1 MKITVVNTPSLVRD
15 FLKVHV
21 LMNQG
26 NPNWICPL
34 NKDIEGV
41 FDPKANKAFRHGE
54 AIRWILTNNEGELT
68 GRIAAYVNKRYT
80 NKGDEW
86 PVGGI
91 GFFDCIDDEASANV
105 LFDTAKKWLEER
117 GMKAMDG
124 PINFGERDKWWGLLV
139 EGFHEPLYGMPY
151 NPPYYQKLFEQYGF
165 QVFYNQICWYLPVAG
180 EGQQLQPKFYEAHAR
195 FATQT
200 EFKAVK
206 LDKRKL
212 NQFAI
217 DFCTV
222 YNKAWAS
229 HSGNKQMTTE
239 QAIRLFNSMKPVLD
253 ETLFWF
259 VYHKQEPIAMWI
271 NIPDLNQ
278 AFRYLN
284 GKFGWWEKLRFM
296 YYMKRGVCDRFVG
309 IIYGIV
315 PEFQGS
321 GVDYYMIVEAEKVI
335 KKRGQYKSVEL
346 MWQGDFNPKM
356 LNISQHLGG
365 IQSRRLITYRYI
377 FDRSVPFKRH
387 PILN

>member
-41 FDPKANKAFRHGE
+41 FDPKTNKAFRHGE
-54 AIRWILTNNEGELT
+54 AIRWILTNSKGDLT

-86 PVGGI
+86 AVGGI
-91 GFFDCIDDEASANV
+91 GFFECIDDQPSANV

-117 GMKAMDG
+117 SMKAMDG

-206 LDKRKL
+206 LNKRKL

-229 HSGNKQMTTE
+229 HAGNKQMTTE
-239 QAIRLFNSMKPVLD
+239 QAIRLFDSIKPVLD

-259 VYHKQEPIAMWI
+259 VYHNQEPIAMWI

-315 PEFQGS
+315 PEFQKT

-335 KKRGQYKSVEL
+335 KKNGQYKSVEL